1 MGSCLKIYCRIKAK
15 MELCGDR
22 QKSVAEEKLKFY
34 ITSCLF
40 CLCNSACSLKILD
53 HVGYAV
59 LESGGLHQYLELE
72 LISLTL
78 VLLFAVAQPLQSYLI
93 MPVLVKVR
101 HPLPCLNRYYS
112 SCKDP

>member
-1 MGSCLKIYCRIKAK
+1 MTEISCRGKVKI
-15 MELCGDR
+15 LHN
-22 QKSVAEEKLKFY
+22 F
-34 ITSCLF
+34 LF
-40 CLCNSACSLKILD
+40 VLLCNSACSLKILD

-78 VLLFAVAQPLQSYLI
+78 VLLFAFVQPLQSCLI

-101 HPLPCLNRYYS
+101 HPLLCLNRYYS
-112 SCKDP
+112 SCKAP

>member
-78 VLLFAVAQPLQSYLI
+78 VLLFAVAQPGKPASSACPCKGQASPSHLGCCFCV
-93 MPVLVKVR
+93 PEALV
-101 HPLPCLNRYYS
+101 
-112 SCKDP
+112 